1 MLAWVACLHGW
12 SASLGCVGGMGGV
25 LSLNVERLL
34 LNLKWKTFQ
43 IDLNSDIKEEPG
55 LKSRCDF
62 TLFEPVMSES

>member
-1 MLAWVACLHGW
+1 
-12 SASLGCVGGMGGV
+12 MGSV
-25 LSLNVERLL
+25 LLLNVERLL